1 MLENDLKV
9 KIDQPKQMREL
20 EINETKQ
27 MEVFKS

>member
-1 MLENDLKV
+1 MLENALKV